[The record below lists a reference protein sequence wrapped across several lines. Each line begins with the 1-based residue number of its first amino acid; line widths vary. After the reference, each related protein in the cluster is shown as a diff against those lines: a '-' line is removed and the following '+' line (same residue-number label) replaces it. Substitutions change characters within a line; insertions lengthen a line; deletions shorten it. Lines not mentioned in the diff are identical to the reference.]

1 MHARWPLV
9 FVMLGILAFPPHL
22 GAQPRRSVGGT
33 GRPLTSDPGLRSPVR
48 SIPGRLPA
56 PTIGIVAPFLGTHVH
71 RPAHFRSSFL
81 GLVVFDWYWWLYPDV
96 GDETMARPLE
106 MPQSGT
112 SLSGGLQLDVE
123 PRRAFVYVDRVLAG
137 TVDQFKGY
145 FQHLEVSAG
154 FHVID
159 FLAHDYEPLTVGVTV
174 VPNQTTTFRAF
185 LNRGTGR

>member
-1 MHARWPLV
+1 M
-9 FVMLGILAFPPHL
+9 FGILTFPPHL
-22 GAQPRRSVGGT
+22 GAQPRRAVGGT
-33 GRPLTSDPGLRSPVR
+33 GRPMPSDPGLRSPAPLVR
-48 SIPGRLPA
+48 GRLPA
-56 PTIGIVAPFLGTHVH
+56 PTIGIVAPFRGTYVH
-71 RPAHFRSSFL
+71 RPTHVRSLIL

-96 GDETMARPLE
+96 GDGTVARPLA
-106 MPQSGT
+106 MPLSGT

-145 FQHLEVSAG
+145 FQHLEISAG

-185 LNRGTGR
+185 LNRATGR